1 MKNRLLTLLLIITCL
16 APLANAKTVS
26 KKARKTQKIKKQVKK
41 SKKKKRKSKA
51 TIDPITGQ
59 VIDENAV
66 KKNYTINLSSFL
78 TTNLFEFQNRDDKA
92 FANISSLSTIYNLQN
107 GYRISSSISF
117 IKDFTSER
125 KTLLRDSSIRVIH
138 SFGEIFERVTLAG
151 TGSIRLPLS
160 KASHTT
166 AGLITGFTATPTFII
181 KVSDL
186 VPGLGLFYTPS
197 LTYNVHEYKVA
208 STGAS
213 NSQYVANNNLTL
225 GYSFLEKFYLQ
236 ISNSYGRSWS
246 YAGNTNDSF
255 GFDQSVLWSAGSG
268 FTLLAGH
275 NIGGSALAVNG
286 QDSNLQLFGSRE
298 STFYGGVVYTY

>member
-1 MKNRLLTLLLIITCL
+1 MEV
-16 APLANAKTVS
+16 ANAKTVS
-26 KKARKTQKIKKQVKK
+26 KKTKISNKAKQAKKKAKV
-41 SKKKKRKSKA
+41 KKKKKSKA

-66 KKNYTINLSSFL
+66 KKDYVLNLSSFL
-78 TTNLFEFQNRDDKA
+78 TTNLFEFQSRDDKA
-92 FANISSLSTIYNLQN
+92 FANISTFSAIYNLQN
-107 GYRISSSISF
+107 GYRLASSISF
-117 IKDFTSER
+117 IKDFTGER
-125 KTLLRDSSIRVIH
+125 KTLLRDSSVRVIH
-138 SFGEIFERVTLAG
+138 NFGDIFERVSLAG

-181 KVSDL
+181 KVSDF

-197 LTYNVHEYKVA
+197 LTYNVHEYKIA
-208 STGAS
+208 STGES
-213 NSQYVANNNLTL
+213 NTQFITNNNITL

-236 ISNSYGRSWS
+236 ISNSYGRTWS

-255 GFDQSVLWSAGSG
+255 SFDQSVLWSAGSG

-286 QDSNLQLFGSRE
+286 QDSNLQLFNSRE
-298 STFYGGVVYTY
+298 STFYGGLVYTY